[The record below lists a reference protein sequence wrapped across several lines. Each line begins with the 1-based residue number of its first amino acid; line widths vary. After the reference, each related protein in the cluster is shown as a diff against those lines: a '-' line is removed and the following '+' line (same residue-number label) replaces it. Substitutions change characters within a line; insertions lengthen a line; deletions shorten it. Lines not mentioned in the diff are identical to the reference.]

1 MFVAGPEHYFS
12 RTSDEMSGI
21 GRCRDHPAALRR
33 DFNPVLRAD
42 DVATVL
48 GDQRHA
54 ARIVKRDV
62 PDFNTGRLVKRESR
76 IAAVSRMGAFIRIDA
91 SHRRQLPRRVAAQTD
106 KRIADPFGLQR
117 FFLIVFVLFGLIVGR
132 TGSGI
137 EQNIFT
143 ERTRPVVA
151 RKPGF
156 PAPDLETFRI
166 ERTERDAVRTRIVTN
181 DEAFEDERCVA
192 IDRESLENDLFASSD
207 AERNDCAVKSQLGF
221 FSSPFDPYTSHL
233 LEQKSAA
240 FIAVVVVR
248 NAEIAAGRL
257 FGIEV
262 ERPRSESDCDLTGW
276 MLRKDLAY
284 KRRIVL
290 RSGIE
295 VDGNRFRMRNA
306 SGNDQRGKNDEF
318 SDRHSKHQ

>member
-1 MFVAGPEHYFS
+1 
-12 RTSDEMSGI
+12 
-21 GRCRDHPAALRR
+21 
-33 DFNPVLRAD
+33 
-42 DVATVL
+42 
-48 GDQRHA
+48 
-54 ARIVKRDV
+54 
-62 PDFNTGRLVKRESR
+62 
-76 IAAVSRMGAFIRIDA
+76 MGAFIRIDA

-295 VDGNRFRMRNA
+295 VDGQSGFRMRNA